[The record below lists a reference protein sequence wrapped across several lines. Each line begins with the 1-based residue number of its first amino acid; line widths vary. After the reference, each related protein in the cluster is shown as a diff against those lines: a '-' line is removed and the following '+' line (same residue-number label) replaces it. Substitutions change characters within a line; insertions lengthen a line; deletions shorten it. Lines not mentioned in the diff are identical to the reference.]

1 MTSVVISMLNFK
13 LVKAKIISRSGYSFS
28 IMNVT
33 MSSKQRLQ
41 RLTYKDEF
49 ACEVINRRN
58 GLKLVVRPV

>member
-49 ACEVINRRN
+49 TCEVINRRN